1 MSDALHLDALAT
13 VDAFEVGPRRY
24 NFLEFLGNHPDAM
37 SRSCAHGHLT
47 ASALIIDPE
56 RGTALLMLH
65 RKVGR
70 WLQMGGHC
78 EEGDRSVRD
87 AAAREAREES
97 GIDGLVLTAA
107 PVSLDRH
114 ALRGDAR
121 DLDHLDVQY
130 LAVAPPGSVPVA
142 NDESLGLRWFHYDD
156 VPTDDGAVTR
166 MVEAARVLG

>member
-13 VDAFEVGPRRY
+13 VGAVQVGPRRDD
-24 NFLEFLGNHPDAM
+24 FLEFLGNHPDAM

-47 ASALIIDPE
+47 ASALVIDPE
-56 RGTALLMLH
+56 RGSALLMLH

-78 EEGDRSVRD
+78 EVGDLTVRD

-97 GIDGLVLTAA
+97 GIDGLALTAA

-114 ALRGDAR
+114 ALRCDGR

-130 LAVAPPGSVPVA
+130 LAIAPPGSVPVS
-142 NDESLGLRWFHYDD
+142 NDESLGLRWFRYDE
-156 VPTDDGAVTR
+156 VPLDDGAVTR
-166 MVEAARVLG
+166 MVEAARLLG